1 MSNPTAIFS
10 NAFEWMIE
18 PMSQTSF
25 AAVDWGTSSFRLWCC
40 SADGKVI
47 RRHHSSKGMFHL
59 RTNEFAPYLDGV
71 LSELGEGKD
80 VPVVVCGMA
89 GARGGWM
96 EAPYAHAPATSGDIA
111 SKIVFAEGSKHKSAI
126 LPGVS
131 LVGDKRF
138 DVMRGEE
145 TLIFGALSL
154 EASDGIFCLPGTHSK
169 WCRVTD
175 GAIAD
180 WSTAMT
186 GEIFGL
192 LSKQSTLSDFCT
204 ETGEAI
210 YSTAAFKEAVTE
222 ALRHPNQLTHL
233 LFSIRSRSLLAKGE
247 EAQNMRAR
255 LYGLLVG
262 CDIAGVRFDLSDS
275 VTLVASEQ
283 LGNAY
288 QTALSLAG
296 YSSVLIDTE
305 RAALAGL
312 SNFAHQILEI

>member
-1 MSNPTAIFS
+1 MV
-10 NAFEWMIE
+10 EL
-18 PMSQTSF
+18 MSQTRF
-25 AAVDWGTSSFRLWCC
+25 VAVDWGTSSFRLWCC
-40 SADGKVI
+40 NADGEVI

-59 RTNEFAPYLDGV
+59 RTDEFAPYLDSV
-71 LSELGEGKD
+71 LSELGEGED
-80 VPVVVCGMA
+80 VPVVICGMA
-89 GARGGWM
+89 GAHGGWM
-96 EAPYAHAPATSGDIA
+96 EAPYSPAPATFDDVA
-111 SKIVFAEGSKHKSAI
+111 SRIVLADGSKHRSAI

-175 GAIAD
+175 DAITD

-192 LSKQSTLSDFCT
+192 LSSRSTLSDFCT
-204 ETGEAI
+204 ETEEVI
-210 YSTAAFKEAVTE
+210 HSTAAFEEAVAE

-247 EAQNMRAR
+247 EAQNMRTR

-262 CDIAGVRFDLSDS
+262 CDIAGVHFNLSDNI
-275 VTLVASEQ
+275 TLVASEQ

-288 QTALSLAG
+288 QTALSVAG
-296 YSSVLIDTE
+296 YSSVLVDTE

-312 SNFAHQILEI
+312 SNFARRIFEI

>member
-1 MSNPTAIFS
+1 
-10 NAFEWMIE
+10 MIE
-18 PMSQTSF
+18 PMSQTRF

-40 SADGKVI
+40 GADGEAI

-59 RTNEFAPYLDGV
+59 RADEFAPYLDGV
-71 LSELGEGKD
+71 LSELGESED
-80 VPVVVCGMA
+80 IPVVVCGMA

-96 EAPYAHAPATSGDIA
+96 EAPYAPAPATSDDIA
-111 SKIVFAEGSKHKSAI
+111 SRIVLAEGSRHKSAI

-154 EASDGIFCLPGTHSK
+154 GESDGIFCLPGTHSK
-169 WCRVTD
+169 WCRVAD

-192 LSKQSTLSDFCT
+192 LSQQSTLSDFCT
-204 ETGEAI
+204 ETKEAI
-210 YSTAAFKEAVTE
+210 YSTTAFERAVVE
-222 ALRHPNQLTHL
+222 ALRNPNQLTHL

-262 CDIAGVRFDLSDS
+262 CDIAGVRFDLSDN

-288 QTALSLAG
+288 QTALSIAG
-296 YSSVLIDTE
+296 HSSTLIDTE

-312 SNFAHQILEI
+312 ANFAHRIFEI